1 MKKLYQPAR
10 CATYLTHSISSCNV
24 LHAIPF
30 FKSKPIYLTQFYRY
44 VFQYPYV
51 SVSVT
56 NSLNIQTEWRSN
68 RNKCCFS
75 IFLDKNKINCDN
87 NQCCMRTIVITD
99 SCFQLYIYKSGC
111 KSGCF
116 LGIVF
121 KVEFIS
127 QQTTNLWYDM
137 LENQGLVAQIK

>member
-1 MKKLYQPAR
+1 
-10 CATYLTHSISSCNV
+10 
-24 LHAIPF
+24 
-30 FKSKPIYLTQFYRY
+30 
-44 VFQYPYV
+44 
-51 SVSVT
+51 
-56 NSLNIQTEWRSN
+56 
-68 RNKCCFS
+68 
-75 IFLDKNKINCDN
+75 
-87 NQCCMRTIVITD
+87 MRTIVITD